1 MNPLK
6 RLAGDTAIYGL
17 STIVARLINYL
28 LVAYHTRVL
37 DRAQYGVFTEFYGY
51 ATFFLV
57 LLTYGMETGFFRFSS
72 RAGQRPDTVFST
84 SMVSLL
90 ATSLLFFAVVALNLS
105 GFSAWMGYPGNR
117 SYVLQMA
124 AVLAID
130 AFTAIPFARLR
141 FLRKAKLFALF
152 KLLNVLL
159 YVLVSVVFF
168 TLLPPYFAQH
178 PDSFLLR
185 FFSPG
190 VDVGYIFTANLLS
203 SLLSL
208 LLLLPTIFGVKLS
221 FSPALLRRMLVYS
234 LPLLIAGLPGVA
246 NDYLDRVLFKHLYSD
261 ASFALDQLGVYGAN
275 AKLAVLMVIFVQM
288 FRYAAEPFFFAHAEK
303 ADTRPLFAQVM
314 KYFVICAVFIFL
326 LVSLNIDIF
335 AYFTGKDFRE
345 GATIVPVML
354 FANLLLGVVF
364 NLSMWYKLS
373 EKTKYAVYITLS
385 GVLVTVIVNVTFI
398 PRYGYHA
405 AAWAHFF
412 SYAVMLAVSYA
423 MGQKFYPIRY
433 DLRAIGFYIF
443 AGLGIYAIF
452 ALCKAFDFGFVA
464 NSILAAALLLAYL
477 AVAFL
482 RDGRAL
488 ARSHRQRSAA
498 GSARTS

>member
-72 RAGQRPDTVFST
+72 RPGQRPDAVFST
-84 SMVSLL
+84 SMVALL
-90 ATSLLFFAVVALNLS
+90 TTSALFFGVVLLRLPEL
-105 GFSAWMGYPGNR
+105 SAWMGYPGNR

-124 AVLAID
+124 AILAID

-141 FLRKAKLFALF
+141 FLRRAKTFALF
-152 KLLNVLL
+152 KLLNVAF
-159 YVLVSVVFF
+159 YVLTSVAFF
-168 TLLPPYFAQH
+168 TFLPSYLAQR
-178 PDSFLLR
+178 PSSALLR

-208 LLLLPTIFGVKLS
+208 ALLLPVIFSVKLS
-221 FSPALLRRMLVYS
+221 FSPALLKRMLVYS
-234 LPLLIAGLPGVA
+234 LPLLIAGLPGIA
-246 NDYLDRVLFKHLYSD
+246 NDYLDRVLFKHLYAD
-261 ASFALDQLGVYGAN
+261 PSFALDQLGVYGAN
-275 AKLAVLMVIFVQM
+275 AKLAVLMVLFVQM
-288 FRYAAEPFFFAHAEK
+288 FRYAAEPFFFSYAAK
-303 ADTRPLFAQVM
+303 ADARPVFAQVM
-314 KYFVICAVFIFL
+314 KYFVICGVFIFL

-335 AYFTGKDFRE
+335 AYFTGRSFRE
-345 GATIVPVML
+345 GVAIVPVML

-385 GVLVTVIVNVTFI
+385 GVLVTVAVNVIFI

-412 SYAVMLAVSYA
+412 SYAVMLLVSYA

-433 DLRAIGFYIF
+433 DLKAIGFYIF

-452 ALCKAFDFGFVA
+452 AFCRRFELGFA
-464 NSILAAALLLAYL
+464 RQSALAAALLLAYL
-477 AVAFL
+477 AVAFW
-482 RDGRAL
+482 RDGRGL
-488 ARSHRQRSAA
+488 AHARRQRSV
-498 GSARTS
+498 RRQE

>member
-6 RLAGDTAIYGL
+6 RLAGDTAIYGF

-51 ATFFLV
+51 ATFLLV

-72 RAGQRPDTVFST
+72 RPGQRPDAVFST
-84 SMVSLL
+84 SML
-90 ATSLLFFAVVALNLS
+90 ALFTTSALFLGVIALNLS
-105 GFSAWMGYPGNR
+105 GLSAWMGYPANR

-124 AVLAID
+124 AILAID
-130 AFTAIPFARLR
+130 AFTAVPFARLR
-141 FLRKAKLFALF
+141 FLRRAKTFALF
-152 KLLNVLL
+152 KLLNVLF
-159 YVLVSVVFF
+159 YVLISVAFF
-168 TLLPPYFAQH
+168 TFLPAYLAEH
-178 PDSFLLR
+178 PGSFLLR

-208 LLLLPTIFGVKLS
+208 ALLLPVIFGVKLS
-221 FSPALLRRMLVYS
+221 FSGALLKKMLVYS
-234 LPLLIAGLPGVA
+234 LPLLVAGLPGIA
-246 NDYLDRVLFKHLYSD
+246 NDYLDRVLFKHLYAD
-261 ASFALDQLGVYGAN
+261 PSFALDQLGVYGAN
-275 AKLAVLMVIFVQM
+275 AKLAVLMVLFVQM
-288 FRYAAEPFFFAHAEK
+288 FRYAAEPFFFSYAEK
-303 ADTRPLFAQVM
+303 TDARPIFAKVM
-314 KYFVICAVFIFL
+314 KYFVICAMLIFL

-335 AYFTGKDFRE
+335 ARFTGKDFRE
-345 GATIVPVML
+345 GVAVVPVML

-385 GVLVTVIVNVTFI
+385 GLAVTVLVNVTFI
-398 PRYGYHA
+398 PLYGYHA

-412 SYAVMLAVSYA
+412 SYAVMAVVSYA
-423 MGQKFYPIRY
+423 MGQKFYPVRY
-433 DLRAIGFYIF
+433 DLKAIGFYILV
-443 AGLGIYAIF
+443 GLGIYAVFVCCRCFDLGF
-452 ALCKAFDFGFVA
+452 AQKTA
-464 NSILAAALLLAYL
+464 LAAVLLLAYL

-482 RDGRAL
+482 RDGKAL
-488 ARSHRQRSAA
+488 VSAYRQRK
-498 GSARTS
+498 

>member
-51 ATFFLV
+51 ATFLLV

-72 RAGQRPDTVFST
+72 RADQRPDAVFST
-84 SMVSLL
+84 SMVALL
-90 ATSLLFFAVVALNLS
+90 ATSALFFGVIMLNLS
-105 GFSAWMGYPGNR
+105 GASALMGYPNHHA
-117 SYVLQMA
+117 YVLQMA
-124 AVLAID
+124 AILAVD

-141 FLRKAKLFALF
+141 FLRKAKVFALF
-152 KLLNVLL
+152 KLLNVVF
-159 YVLVSVVFF
+159 YVLVSVAFF
-168 TLLPPYFAQH
+168 TFLPPYLAQH
-178 PDSFLLR
+178 PHSLLLR
-185 FFSPG
+185 FFSPSA
-190 VDVGYIFTANLLS
+190 DVGYIFTANLLS

-208 LLLLPTIFGVKLS
+208 ALLLPVILGVKLS
-221 FSPALLRRMLVYS
+221 FSPSLLRRMLVYS
-234 LPLLIAGLPGVA
+234 LPLLVAGLPGVA
-246 NDYLDRVLFKHLYSD
+246 NDYLDRVLFKHLYAD
-261 ASFALDQLGVYGAN
+261 PSFALDQLGVYGAN
-275 AKLAVLMVIFVQM
+275 AKLAVLMVLFVQM
-288 FRYAAEPFFFAHAEK
+288 FRYAAEPFFFSYAEK
-303 ADTRPLFAQVM
+303 SDARPIFALVM

-335 AYFTGKDFRE
+335 AYFTAKSYRE
-345 GATIVPVML
+345 GATVVPVML

-385 GVLVTVIVNVTFI
+385 GMLVTVLVNVIFI

-405 AAWAHFF
+405 AAWGHFL
-412 SYAVMLAVSYA
+412 SYAVMVLISYA
-423 MGQKFYPIRY
+423 MGQRFYPIRY
-433 DLRAIGFYIF
+433 DLKTIGFYIF
-443 AGLGIYAIF
+443 VGLGIYAVF
-452 ALCKAFDFGFVA
+452 VFCGRFELGLAQKTAL
-464 NSILAAALLLAYL
+464 SAALLLAYL

-482 RDGRAL
+482 RDGKKLKELRIGNGGVAP
-488 ARSHRQRSAA
+488 RSV
-498 GSARTS
+498 

>member
-37 DRAQYGVFTEFYGY
+37 DRVQYGVFTEFYGY
-51 ATFFLV
+51 ATFLLV

-72 RAGQRPDTVFST
+72 RSDQRPDAVFST
-84 SMVSLL
+84 SMVALFT
-90 ATSLLFFAVVALNLS
+90 TSVLFFGVIMLNLS
-105 GFSAWMGYPGNR
+105 GFSSWMGYPGNR

-141 FLRKAKLFALF
+141 FLRRAKMFALF
-152 KLLNVLL
+152 KLFNVVF
-159 YVLVSVVFF
+159 YVLISVLFF
-168 TLLPPYFAQH
+168 TFLPPYFAQH
-178 PDSFLLR
+178 PDSCLLR
-185 FFSPG
+185 FFSPS

-208 LLLLPTIFGVKLS
+208 ALLLPTIFGVKFS
-221 FSPALLRRMLVYS
+221 FSSALLKKMLVYS
-234 LPLLIAGLPGVA
+234 LPLLAAGLPGVA
-246 NDYLDRVLFKHLYSD
+246 NDYLDRVLFKHLYAD
-261 ASFALDQLGVYGAN
+261 PSFALDQLGVYGAN
-275 AKLAVLMVIFVQM
+275 AKLAVLMMLFVQM
-288 FRYAAEPFFFAHAEK
+288 FRYAAEPFFFSY
-303 ADTRPLFAQVM
+303 ADKTDARPMFAQVM
-314 KYFVICAVFIFL
+314 KYFVVGAVFIFL
-326 LVSLNIDIF
+326 LVSLNMDVF
-335 AYFTGKDFRE
+335 AYFTGKSFRE
-345 GATIVPVML
+345 GVTIVPVML

-385 GVLVTVIVNVTFI
+385 GMLVTVLINVIFI
-398 PRYGYHA
+398 PRYGYRA
-405 AAWAHFF
+405 AAWGHFF
-412 SYAVMLAVSYA
+412 SYAVMLVISYV

-433 DLRAIGFYIF
+433 DLKAIGFYV
-443 AGLGIYAIF
+443 AVGLGLYATF
-452 ALCKAFDFGFVA
+452 VFCKRFDFGLMQKSA
-464 NSILAAALLLAYL
+464 LAATLLLAYL

-482 RDGRAL
+482 RDGKFL
-488 ARSHRQRSAA
+488 KKTIK
-498 GSARTS
+498 G